1 MYDMPLYRPPSE
13 ANSLIIQATLGCSH
27 NKCSFCSMYKGK
39 KFTIKP
45 LEKIKEEILEFR
57 RIDSYVQRIFIADGD
72 ALIIPMNDLRELL
85 KFIKNTFKECTRVTM
100 YASPKSIRLKTIDE
114 LIELKNLGLEMV
126 YMGIESGNE
135 DILKDIN
142 KGATRDEIIQAGK
155 KIKESGIKLSATII
169 SGIGGKEKTDI
180 HAKDTGSIISI
191 IKPDYIG
198 VLSLMVERNTEIEGK
213 VKNGELEILSSFEI
227 LKEIKEILKNI
238 NTDEKI
244 IFRSNHASNYVSLKG
259 TLPID
264 KDRLIE
270 DINWCIE
277 NSYIK
282 NEKNRSL

>member
-45 LEKIKEEILEFR
+45 LEQIKEEILEFR
-57 RIDSYVQRIFIADGD
+57 KIYTYVQRIFIADGD

-114 LIELKNLGLEMV
+114 LRELKNLGLEMV
-126 YMGIESGNE
+126 YMGIESGSE
-135 DILKDIN
+135 EILKDIN

-155 KIKESGIKLSATII
+155 KIKESDIKLSATII
-169 SGIGGKEKTDI
+169 SGIGGKEKI
-180 HAKDTGSIISI
+180 NLHAKDTGSIISI
-191 IKPDYIG
+191 IKPDYVG
-198 VLSLMVERNTEIEGK
+198 VLSLMIEKNTEIEEK

-259 TLPID
+259 NLPID

-270 DINWCIE
+270 DIDWCIE

>member
-57 RIDSYVQRIFIADGD
+57 KIYTYVQRIFIADGD
-72 ALIIPMNDLRELL
+72 ALIIPMNDLRNLL

-126 YMGIESGNE
+126 YMGIESGSE
-135 DILKDIN
+135 EILKDIN

-155 KIKESGIKLSATII
+155 KIKESGTKLSATII

-198 VLSLMVERNTEIEGK
+198 VLSLMVERNTEIEEK
-213 VKNGELEILSSFEI
+213 VKNGELKILSSFEI

>member
-45 LEKIKEEILEFR
+45 LEQIKEEILEFR
-57 RIDSYVQRIFIADGD
+57 KIYTYVQRIFIADGD

-114 LIELKNLGLEMV
+114 LRELKNLGLEMV
-126 YMGIESGNE
+126 YMGIESGSE
-135 DILKDIN
+135 EILKDIN

-155 KIKESGIKLSATII
+155 KIKESDIKLSATII
-169 SGIGGKEKTDI
+169 SGIGGKEKTNL

-191 IKPDYIG
+191 IKPNYVG
-198 VLSLMVERNTEIEGK
+198 VLSLMIEKNTEIEEK

-259 TLPID
+259 NLPID

-270 DINWCIE
+270 DIDWCIE

>member
-1 MYDMPLYRPPSE
+1 MYNMPLYRPPSE

>member
-1 MYDMPLYRPPSE
+1 MYNMPLYRPPSE

-57 RIDSYVQRIFIADGD
+57 RMDSYVQRIFIADGD

-100 YASPKSIRLKTIDE
+100 YASPKSIRFKTIDE

-264 KDRLIE
+264 KGRLIE

>member
-1 MYDMPLYRPPSE
+1 MYNMPLYRPPSE

-57 RIDSYVQRIFIADGD
+57 RMDSYVQRIFIADGD
-72 ALIIPMNDLRELL
+72 ALIIPMNDLRNLL

-126 YMGIESGNE
+126 YMGIESGSE
-135 DILKDIN
+135 EILKDIN

-155 KIKESGIKLSATII
+155 KIKESGTKLSATII

-198 VLSLMVERNTEIEGK
+198 VLSLMVERNTEIEEK
-213 VKNGELEILSSFEI
+213 VKNGELKILSSFEI

>member
-45 LEKIKEEILEFR
+45 LEQIKEEILEFR
-57 RIDSYVQRIFIADGD
+57 KIYTYVQKIFIADGD

-114 LIELKNLGLEMV
+114 LRELKNLGLEMV
-126 YMGIESGNE
+126 YMGIESGSE
-135 DILKDIN
+135 EILKDIN

-155 KIKESGIKLSATII
+155 KIKESDIKLSATII
-169 SGIGGKEKTDI
+169 SGIGGKEKTNL

-191 IKPDYIG
+191 IKPNYVG
-198 VLSLMVERNTEIEGK
+198 VLSLMIEKNTEIEEK
-213 VKNGELEILSSFEI
+213 VKNYELEILSSFEI

-259 TLPID
+259 NLPID

-270 DINWCIE
+270 DIDWCIE

>member
-45 LEKIKEEILEFR
+45 LEQIKEEILEFR
-57 RIDSYVQRIFIADGD
+57 KIYTYVQRIFIADGD

-114 LIELKNLGLEMV
+114 LRELKNLGLEMV
-126 YMGIESGNE
+126 YMGIESGSE
-135 DILKDIN
+135 EILKDIN

-155 KIKESGIKLSATII
+155 KIKESDIKLSATII
-169 SGIGGKEKTDI
+169 SGIGGKEKTNL

-191 IKPDYIG
+191 IKPDYVG
-198 VLSLMVERNTEIEGK
+198 VLSLMIEKNTEIEEK

-270 DINWCIE
+270 DIDWCIE

>member
-45 LEKIKEEILEFR
+45 LEQIKEEILEFR
-57 RIDSYVQRIFIADGD
+57 KIYTYVQRIFIADGD

-114 LIELKNLGLEMV
+114 LRELKNLGLEMV

-155 KIKESGIKLSATII
+155 KIKESDIKLSATII
-169 SGIGGKEKTDI
+169 SGIGGKEKTNL

-191 IKPDYIG
+191 IKPNYVG
-198 VLSLMVERNTEIEGK
+198 VLSLMIEKNTEIEEK

-259 TLPID
+259 NLPID

-270 DINWCIE
+270 DIDWCIE

>member
-100 YASPKSIRLKTIDE
+100 YASPKSIRFKTIDE

>member
-142 KGATRDEIIQAGK
+142 KSATRDEIIQAGK

>member
-45 LEKIKEEILEFR
+45 LEQIKEEILEFR
-57 RIDSYVQRIFIADGD
+57 KIYTYVQRIFIADGD

-114 LIELKNLGLEMV
+114 LRELKNLGLEMV
-126 YMGIESGNE
+126 YMGIESGSE
-135 DILKDIN
+135 EILKYIN

-155 KIKESGIKLSATII
+155 KIKESDIKLSATII
-169 SGIGGKEKTDI
+169 SGIGGKEKTNL

-191 IKPDYIG
+191 IKPNYVG
-198 VLSLMVERNTEIEGK
+198 VLSLMIEKNTEIEEK

>member
-45 LEKIKEEILEFR
+45 LEQIKEEILEFR
-57 RIDSYVQRIFIADGD
+57 KIYTYVQRIFIADGD
-72 ALIIPMNDLRELL
+72 ALIIPMSDLRELL

-114 LIELKNLGLEMV
+114 LRELKNLGLEMV
-126 YMGIESGNE
+126 YMGIESGSE
-135 DILKDIN
+135 EILKDIN

-155 KIKESGIKLSATII
+155 KIKESDIKLSATII
-169 SGIGGKEKTDI
+169 SGIGGKEKTNL

-191 IKPDYIG
+191 IKPDYVG
-198 VLSLMVERNTEIEGK
+198 VLSLMIEKNTEIEEK

>member
-135 DILKDIN
+135 DILKYIN

-264 KDRLIE
+264 KGRLIE

>member
-1 MYDMPLYRPPSE
+1 MYNVPLYRPPSE

-57 RIDSYVQRIFIADGD
+57 RMDSYVQRIFIADGD

>member
-45 LEKIKEEILEFR
+45 LEQIKEEILEFR
-57 RIDSYVQRIFIADGD
+57 KIYTYVQKIFIADGD

-114 LIELKNLGLEMV
+114 LRELKNLGLEMV
-126 YMGIESGNE
+126 YMGIESGSE
-135 DILKDIN
+135 EILKDIN
-142 KGATRDEIIQAGK
+142 KGATRDEIIQASK
-155 KIKESGIKLSATII
+155 KIKESDIKLSATII
-169 SGIGGKEKTDI
+169 SGIGGKEKTNL

-191 IKPDYIG
+191 IKPNYVG
-198 VLSLMVERNTEIEGK
+198 VLSLMIEKNTEIEEK
-213 VKNGELEILSSFEI
+213 VKNDELEILSSFEI

-259 TLPID
+259 NLPID

-270 DINWCIE
+270 DIDWCIE

>member
-45 LEKIKEEILEFR
+45 LEQIKEEILEFR
-57 RIDSYVQRIFIADGD
+57 KIYTYVQRIFIADGD
-72 ALIIPMNDLRELL
+72 ALIIPMSDLRELL

-114 LIELKNLGLEMV
+114 LRELKNLGLEMV
-126 YMGIESGNE
+126 YMGIESGSE
-135 DILKDIN
+135 EILKDIN

-155 KIKESGIKLSATII
+155 KIKESDIKLSATII
-169 SGIGGKEKTDI
+169 SGIGGKEKTNL
-180 HAKDTGSIISI
+180 HAKYTGSIISI
-191 IKPDYIG
+191 IKPDYVG
-198 VLSLMVERNTEIEGK
+198 VLSLMIEKNTEIEEK

>member
-57 RIDSYVQRIFIADGD
+57 RMDSYVQRIFIADGD

>member
-45 LEKIKEEILEFR
+45 LEQIKEEILEFR
-57 RIDSYVQRIFIADGD
+57 KIYTYVQRIFIADGD

-114 LIELKNLGLEMV
+114 LRELKNLGLEMV
-126 YMGIESGNE
+126 YMGIESGSE
-135 DILKDIN
+135 EILKDIN

-155 KIKESGIKLSATII
+155 KIKESDIKLSATII
-169 SGIGGKEKTDI
+169 SGIGGKEKTNL

-191 IKPDYIG
+191 IKPNYVG
-198 VLSLMVERNTEIEGK
+198 VLSLMIEKNTEIEEK

-259 TLPID
+259 NLPID
-264 KDRLIE
+264 KDRLIK
-270 DINWCIE
+270 DIDWCIE

-282 NEKNRSL
+282 NENNRSL

>member
-45 LEKIKEEILEFR
+45 LEQIKEEILEFR
-57 RIDSYVQRIFIADGD
+57 KIYTYVQRIFIADGD

-85 KFIKNTFKECTRVTM
+85 KFIKNIFKECTRVTM

-114 LIELKNLGLEMV
+114 LRELKNLGLEMV
-126 YMGIESGNE
+126 YMGIESGSE
-135 DILKDIN
+135 EILKDIN

-155 KIKESGIKLSATII
+155 KIKESDIKLSATII
-169 SGIGGKEKTDI
+169 SGIGGKEKTNL
-180 HAKDTGSIISI
+180 HAKDAGSIISI
-191 IKPDYIG
+191 IKPDYVG
-198 VLSLMVERNTEIEGK
+198 VLSLMIEKNTEIEEK

-270 DINWCIE
+270 DIDWCIE

>member
-45 LEKIKEEILEFR
+45 LEQIKEEILEFKK
-57 RIDSYVQRIFIADGD
+57 IYTYVQRIFIADGD

-114 LIELKNLGLEMV
+114 LRELKNLGLEMV
-126 YMGIESGNE
+126 YMGIESGSE
-135 DILKDIN
+135 EILKDIN

-155 KIKESGIKLSATII
+155 KIKESDIKLSATII
-169 SGIGGKEKTDI
+169 SGIGGKEKTNL

-191 IKPDYIG
+191 IKPNYVG
-198 VLSLMVERNTEIEGK
+198 VLSLMIEKNTEIEEK

-259 TLPID
+259 NLPID

-270 DINWCIE
+270 DIDWCIE

>member
-45 LEKIKEEILEFR
+45 LEQIKEEILEFR
-57 RIDSYVQRIFIADGD
+57 KIYTYVQRIFIADGD

-114 LIELKNLGLEMV
+114 LRELKNLGLEMV
-126 YMGIESGNE
+126 YMGIESGSE
-135 DILKDIN
+135 EILKYIN

-155 KIKESGIKLSATII
+155 KIKESDIKLSATII
-169 SGIGGKEKTDI
+169 SGIGGKEKTNL

-191 IKPDYIG
+191 IKPNYVG
-198 VLSLMVERNTEIEGK
+198 VLSLMIEKNTEIEEK

-259 TLPID
+259 NLPID

-270 DINWCIE
+270 DIDWCIE

>member
-45 LEKIKEEILEFR
+45 LERIKEEILEFR
-57 RIDSYVQRIFIADGD
+57 RMYPYVERIFIADGD
-72 ALIIPMNDLRELL
+72 ALIIPMNYLRNLL
-85 KFIKNTFKECTRVTM
+85 KFIKNTFKECTRITM

-114 LIELKNLGLEMV
+114 LRELKNLGLEMV
-126 YMGIESGNE
+126 YMGIESGSE
-135 DILKDIN
+135 EILKDIN
-142 KGATRDEIIQAGK
+142 KGATRDEIIKAGK

-169 SGIGGKEKTDI
+169 SGIGGKEKTNI

-191 IKPDYIG
+191 IKPNYIG
-198 VLSLMVERNTEIEGK
+198 VLSLMVEKNTEIEEK

-270 DINWCIE
+270 DINWCVE

>member
-45 LEKIKEEILEFR
+45 LEQIKEEILEFR
-57 RIDSYVQRIFIADGD
+57 KIYTYVQRIFIADGD

-85 KFIKNTFKECTRVTM
+85 KFIKNIFKECTRVTM

-114 LIELKNLGLEMV
+114 LRELKNLGLEMV
-126 YMGIESGNE
+126 YMGIESGSE
-135 DILKDIN
+135 EILKDIN

-155 KIKESGIKLSATII
+155 KIKESDIKLSATII
-169 SGIGGKEKTDI
+169 SGIGGKEKI
-180 HAKDTGSIISI
+180 NLHAKDTGSIISI
-191 IKPDYIG
+191 IKPNYVG
-198 VLSLMVERNTEIEGK
+198 VLSLMIEKNTEIEEK

-259 TLPID
+259 NLPID

-270 DINWCIE
+270 DIDWCIE

>member
-13 ANSLIIQATLGCSH
+13 ANSLIIQSTLGCSH

-45 LEKIKEEILEFR
+45 LEQIKEEILEFR
-57 RIDSYVQRIFIADGD
+57 KIYTYVQRIFIADGD

-114 LIELKNLGLEMV
+114 LRELKNLGLEMV
-126 YMGIESGNE
+126 YMGIESGSE
-135 DILKDIN
+135 EILKDIN

-155 KIKESGIKLSATII
+155 KIKESDIKLSATII
-169 SGIGGKEKTDI
+169 SGIGGKEKTNL

-191 IKPDYIG
+191 IKPNYVG
-198 VLSLMVERNTEIEGK
+198 VLSLMIEKNTEIEEK

-259 TLPID
+259 NLPID
-264 KDRLIE
+264 KDRLIK
-270 DINWCIE
+270 DIDWCIE

-282 NEKNRSL
+282 NENNRSL

>member
-1 MYDMPLYRPPSE
+1 MYNMPLYRPPSE

-57 RIDSYVQRIFIADGD
+57 RMDSYVQRIFIADGD

-142 KGATRDEIIQAGK
+142 KGATRDEIIQTGK

>member
-45 LEKIKEEILEFR
+45 LEQIKEEILEFR
-57 RIDSYVQRIFIADGD
+57 KIYTYVQRIFIADGD

-114 LIELKNLGLEMV
+114 LRELKNLGLEMV

-155 KIKESGIKLSATII
+155 KIKESDIKLSATII
-169 SGIGGKEKTDI
+169 SGIGGKEKTNL

-191 IKPDYIG
+191 IKPNYVG
-198 VLSLMVERNTEIEGK
+198 VLSLMIEKNTKIEEK

-259 TLPID
+259 NLPID

-270 DINWCIE
+270 DIDWCIE

>member
-45 LEKIKEEILEFR
+45 LEQIKEEILEFR
-57 RIDSYVQRIFIADGD
+57 KIYTYVQRIFIADGD

-114 LIELKNLGLEMV
+114 LRELKNLGLEMV
-126 YMGIESGNE
+126 YMGIESGSE
-135 DILKDIN
+135 EILKDIN

-155 KIKESGIKLSATII
+155 KIKESDIKLSATII
-169 SGIGGKEKTDI
+169 SGIGGKEKTNL

-191 IKPDYIG
+191 IKPDYVG
-198 VLSLMVERNTEIEGK
+198 VLSLMIEKNTEIEEK

>member
-45 LEKIKEEILEFR
+45 LEQIKEEILEFR
-57 RIDSYVQRIFIADGD
+57 KIYTYVQRIFIADGD

-114 LIELKNLGLEMV
+114 LRELKNLGLEMV
-126 YMGIESGNE
+126 YMGIESGSE
-135 DILKDIN
+135 EILKDIN

-155 KIKESGIKLSATII
+155 KIKESDIKLSATII
-169 SGIGGKEKTDI
+169 SGIGGKEKTNL

-191 IKPDYIG
+191 IKPDYVG
-198 VLSLMVERNTEIEGK
+198 VLSLMIEKNTEIEEK

-259 TLPID
+259 NLPID

-270 DINWCIE
+270 DIDWCIE

>member
-45 LEKIKEEILEFR
+45 LEQIKEEILEFR
-57 RIDSYVQRIFIADGD
+57 KIYTYVQRIFIADGD
-72 ALIIPMNDLRELL
+72 ALIIPMSDLRELL

-114 LIELKNLGLEMV
+114 LRELKNLGLEMV
-126 YMGIESGNE
+126 YMGIESGSE
-135 DILKDIN
+135 EILKDIN

-155 KIKESGIKLSATII
+155 KIKESDIKLSATII
-169 SGIGGKEKTDI
+169 SGIGGKEKTNL

-191 IKPDYIG
+191 IKPDYVG
-198 VLSLMVERNTEIEGK
+198 VLSLMIEKNTEIEEK

-244 IFRSNHASNYVSLKG
+244 IFRSSHASNYVSLKG

>member
-1 MYDMPLYRPPSE
+1 MYNMPLYRPPSE

-264 KDRLIE
+264 KGRLIE

>member
-45 LEKIKEEILEFR
+45 LEQIKEEILEFR
-57 RIDSYVQRIFIADGD
+57 KIYTYVQKIFIADGD

-114 LIELKNLGLEMV
+114 LREFKNLGLEMV
-126 YMGIESGNE
+126 YMGIESGSE
-135 DILKDIN
+135 EILKDIN
-142 KGATRDEIIQAGK
+142 KGATRDEIIQASK
-155 KIKESGIKLSATII
+155 KIKESDIKLSATII
-169 SGIGGKEKTDI
+169 SGIGGKEKTNL

-191 IKPDYIG
+191 IKPNYVG
-198 VLSLMVERNTEIEGK
+198 VLSLMIEKNTEIEEK

>member
-45 LEKIKEEILEFR
+45 LEQIKEEILEFR
-57 RIDSYVQRIFIADGD
+57 KIYTYVQRIFIADGD

-114 LIELKNLGLEMV
+114 LRELKNLGLEMV
-126 YMGIESGNE
+126 YMGIESGSE
-135 DILKDIN
+135 EILKDIN
-142 KGATRDEIIQAGK
+142 KGATRDEIIQASK
-155 KIKESGIKLSATII
+155 KIKESDIKLSATII
-169 SGIGGKEKTDI
+169 SGIGGKEKTNL

-191 IKPDYIG
+191 IKPNYVG
-198 VLSLMVERNTEIEGK
+198 VLSLMIEKNTEIEEK
-213 VKNGELEILSSFEI
+213 VKNDELEILSSFEI

-259 TLPID
+259 NLPID

-270 DINWCIE
+270 DIDWCIE

>member
-1 MYDMPLYRPPSE
+1 MYNMPLYRPPSE

-57 RIDSYVQRIFIADGD
+57 RMDSYVQRIFIADGD

-264 KDRLIE
+264 KGRLIE

>member
-45 LEKIKEEILEFR
+45 LEQIKEEILEFR
-57 RIDSYVQRIFIADGD
+57 KIYTYVQRIFIADGD

-114 LIELKNLGLEMV
+114 LRELKNLGLEMV
-126 YMGIESGNE
+126 YMGIESGSE
-135 DILKDIN
+135 EILKDIN

-155 KIKESGIKLSATII
+155 KIKESDIKLSATII
-169 SGIGGKEKTDI
+169 SGIGGKEKTNL

-191 IKPDYIG
+191 IKPNYVG
-198 VLSLMVERNTEIEGK
+198 VLSLMIEKNTEIEEK

-259 TLPID
+259 NLPID

-270 DINWCIE
+270 DIDWCIE

-282 NEKNRSL
+282 NENNRSL

>member
-1 MYDMPLYRPPSE
+1 MYNMPLYRPPSE

-57 RIDSYVQRIFIADGD
+57 RMDSYVQRIFIADGD